1 MKMWLCWKLVAKLL
15 LTSAEPEHFVQ
26 LFSMHNSHGAGVG
39 GDDSLGQLPSQYF
52 SFSLMINKLTVRK
65 RLFFSGMVHIWEIQF

>member
-15 LTSAEPEHFVQ
+15 MASVQPEHFVQ
-26 LFSMHNSHGAGVG
+26 LYSMHNSHAAGRH
-39 GDDSLGQLPSQYF
+39 LPSQYF

-65 RLFFSGMVHIWEIQF
+65 RFFLEWFIFGESKSDLLSLL